1 MTRTYWWQTPAGC
14 LSIRQ
19 YEKGPWRL
27 WAGEEFIRSF
37 PTPDAALQALADRSV
52 KLPPGRWTAPR
63 ELEDW
68 RFAAGKLPPTYF

>member
-27 WAGEEFIRSF
+27 WAGEEFVARFSS
-37 PTPDAALQALADRSV
+37 PEEALGALKAKAV
-52 KLPPGRWTAPR
+52 PLPPGDWKAPV
-63 ELEDW
+63 ELERW
-68 RFAAGKLPPTYF
+68 RIAVGKLPPAYF